1 MSTRP
6 LLPRHSRLR
15 AVILTCLK
23 AQRLPLALAALSL
36 LGVVAAELLAPWPLK
51 IIFDHTAAG
60 PAAAAWAGA
69 AAAAA
74 GPGRLARPG
83 GLRSGHRAHRA
94 GRGGAVLPAALHHG
108 ACGPPHHQA
117 LRGALFT
124 HLQRLSLAYHR
135 ASRSGELLTKV
146 AGDTNLLRDLFA
158 EWMLTFVRHALTL
171 VAMVVVMF
179 VLNWQLALVV
189 LATLPPLLGTIYML
203 NRRVKAS
210 VREQRRFEG
219 RMTSRLN
226 EVLSSIALVQ
236 AFGRQQHEE
245 GRFQAEVQAS
255 YDSGMRSAR
264 TAGAIS
270 KAIAVIS
277 AAGTALTVLLGARE
291 VLAGR
296 LTPGELLIFMAY
308 VASLYKPVR
317 DLGRLSAKFSRAGVS
332 AQRVAEILDIEP
344 DAEDA
349 PDALDLQ
356 RPAGEIVFEDV
367 YFAYPEGR
375 VVLQGL
381 NLRIAAGERVA
392 LVGGSGAGKSTLVSL
407 LLRLYEPTAGR
418 ILIDGVDIRR
428 YTRASLRR
436 EIGIVPQDNMLF
448 AVSVRENIAYG
459 RPDAPQEA
467 VERAAMAAR
476 AHEFIVD
483 LPQGYDTELPER
495 ASNLSGGQRQRLCL
509 ARAFV
514 KEPAVLVMDEPT
526 AAVDATSARLIHEA
540 VAHVHR
546 IRTLLVIAHDF
557 AEMARYDRV
566 LMLDGGRL
574 VEQGDHHTLMA
585 ARGRLPG
592 PRGAPPWLMSVRP
605 CCSTASTRWASAI
618 SPGPSRWSTHWRRP
632 FAWSFSTAAVCR
644 RACRCR
650 RTSN

>member
-1 MSTRP
+1 MTAQVT
-6 LLPRHSRLR
+6 HNGHRLR
-15 AVILTCLK
+15 AVIVACLK
-23 AQRLPLALAALSL
+23 EQRLPLLLAALSL

-51 IIFDHTAAG
+51 IIFDQLLLGHPLPPALAPLQLLLDLG
-60 PAAAAWAGA
+60 AWPALLACAAAIALIALAVGA
-69 AAAAA
+69 
-74 GPGRLARPG
+74 LSYVQLYTTARVG
-83 GLRSGHRAHRA
+83 HRITWRLRS
-94 GRGGAVLPAALHHG
+94 
-108 ACGPPHHQA
+108 
-117 LRGALFT
+117 ALFT

-158 EWMLTFVRHALTL
+158 EWLLTFVRHALTV
-171 VAMVVVMF
+171 VAMVTVML

-189 LATLPPLLGTIYML
+189 LATLPPLLGTIYVL

-219 RMTSRLN
+219 RMASRLN

-255 YDSGMRSAR
+255 YESGMRSAR

-308 VASLYKPVR
+308 VGSLYKPVR
-317 DLGRLSAKFSRAGVS
+317 DLGRLSAKFSRASVS

-344 DAEDA
+344 DAQDA

-356 RPAGEIVFEDV
+356 RPAGEIAFEDV
-367 YFAYPEGR
+367 DFSYPDGR

-436 EIGIVPQDNMLF
+436 EIGVVPQDNMLF

-514 KEPAVLVMDEPT
+514 KEPAILVMDEPT
-526 AAVDATSARLIHEA
+526 ASVDATSARLIHEA
-540 VAHVHR
+540 VAQVHHH
-546 IRTLLVIAHDF
+546 RTLLVIAHDF
-557 AEMARYDRV
+557 ADMARYDRV
-566 LMLDGGRL
+566 LMLDGGSL
-574 VEQGDHHTLMA
+574 AEQGAHHTLMA
-585 ARGRLPG
+585 ARGRYL
-592 PRGAPPWLMSVRP
+592 ALVE
-605 CCSTASTRWASAI
+605 
-618 SPGPSRWSTHWRRP
+618 RRHG
-632 FAWSFSTAAVCR
+632 
-644 RACRCR
+644 
-650 RTSN
+650 